1 MCCEYLSEQSYW
13 WTPVAVRNV
22 MVLERL
28 LVVIARSHGVR
39 ILHMPTTARACD
51 HLRLCSRRDARPSR
65 LRGLSTSGHTAVYD
79 YLSDNLDVDTWVAPT
94 GGSSGR
100 WQPVVVHW
108 RVGLVG
114 SVMV

>member
-51 HLRLCSRRDARPSR
+51 CALVETHDQAVSEGYRR
-65 LRGLSTSGHTAVYD
+65 
-79 YLSDNLDVDTWVAPT
+79 VAIQLYMT
-94 GGSSGR
+94 I
-100 WQPVVVHW
+100 
-108 RVGLVG
+108 
-114 SVMV
+114 